1 MGRAARGK
9 HERRGQGSR
18 TGEALDKASAAA
30 KYWDENVGHHLESF
44 VQWNGCPPI
53 QDSHFKLITG
63 RSDYN
68 PVAWFIDRHGP
79 FKNMASIACGDGI
92 LERFVADNYPGQI
105 TGFDISPGSIERAA
119 SLTTNPRAQF
129 EVQDANTAE
138 WPTEVYDAVFA
149 HGGLH
154 HIENLDFCIG
164 QMAKGLK
171 KGGMFY
177 VNDYFGPAR
186 FQFTDTQLR
195 LARELLAQIP
205 AKFRTGLE
213 PSRCD
218 PVALEAMDPSEAV
231 RPDHTYDAIRSNFE
245 IVRLFKLG
253 GTLLGPI
260 FGGSCLNKAIVETT
274 EGLEI
279 AARLAD
285 TERALIDSN
294 KISSDHL
301 LMVCQKREDRGVKL
315 GATSTRTVGARRW
328 IRAKLFGS

>member
-1 MGRAARGK
+1 MNDTVKATETA
-9 HERRGQGSR
+9 
-18 TGEALDKASAAA
+18 DKASAAA
-30 KYWDENVGHHLESF
+30 KYWDQNVGHHLESF

-53 QDSHFKLITG
+53 QDHHFKLITG
-63 RSDYN
+63 RPDHN
-68 PVAWFIDRHGP
+68 PVAWFIEHYGP
-79 FKNMASIACGDGI
+79 FENMASIACGDGI
-92 LERFVADNYPGQI
+92 LERFVAENFSGQI

-119 SLTTNPRAQF
+119 SLTTNPRAHF
-129 EVQDANTAE
+129 AVQDANTAE
-138 WPTEVYDAVFA
+138 WPEAQYDAVFA

-171 KGGMFY
+171 KGGMLY

-205 AKFRTGLE
+205 ARFRTGLE
-213 PSRCD
+213 PVRCD

-231 RPDHTYDAIRSNFE
+231 RPDHTYDAIRANFE
-245 IVRLFKLG
+245 IVKIFKLG

-260 FGGSCLNKAIVETT
+260 FGGSCLNTAIIETS

-279 AARLAD
+279 AKRLAEA
-285 TERALIDSN
+285 ERALINADA
-294 KISSDHL
+294 ISSDHL
-301 LMVCQKREDRGVKL
+301 VLVCRKRYSAAVSL
-315 GATSTRTVGARRW
+315 
-328 IRAKLFGS
+328 